1 MIILRPPFNQLW
13 KDKNPFDE
21 VEKLRGET
29 FRSVK
34 TRRTIRF
41 EINGEA
47 FYLKLHHG
55 ITYREFF
62 KNILS
67 FKIPVCGARNE
78 WSAINRLKEIGVDTM
93 EGAAFGETGLNPI
106 RKTSFIITKEIAP
119 AISLEDFCKDW
130 KNNPPSFSLK
140 RSIIKTVAEMVRK
153 MHASGVNH
161 RDCYLCHFLLSPP
174 ETDYTNLKI
183 SLIDLH
189 RAQIREEVPNRW
201 RDKDL
206 VALYFSSLHINLT
219 RTDYCFFL
227 KNYFPQT
234 PLKAILARENKFLR
248 SIDKKAKKI
257 AERTIRKGL

>member
-13 KDKNPFDE
+13 KEKNPFDE

-41 EINGEA
+41 EINDEA

-140 RSIIKTVAEMVRK
+140 RSIIKSVAEMVRK
-153 MHASGVNH
+153 MHAGGVNH
-161 RDCYLCHFLLSPP
+161 RDCYLCHFLLSIPL
-174 ETDYTNLKI
+174 TNHSDLKI
-183 SLIDLH
+183 SVIDLH
-189 RAQIREEVPNRW
+189 RAQIRKNVPKRW

-206 VALYFSSLHINLT
+206 VALYFSSLDANLSK
-219 RTDYCFFL
+219 TDYFYFL
-227 KNYFPQT
+227 KYYFSD
-234 PLKAILARENKFLR
+234 LKLSAIFAKEKYLFDT
-248 SIDKKAKKI
+248 IDSKAQKI
-257 AERTIRKGL
+257 RERTLRKGL

>member
-13 KDKNPFDE
+13 NDKNPFDE

-41 EINGEA
+41 EVNGEA

-55 ITYREFF
+55 ITYKEFF

-78 WSAINRLKEIGVDTM
+78 WNAINRLKEIGVDTM
-93 EGAAFGETGLNPI
+93 EGTAFGETGLNPI

-140 RSIIKTVAEMVRK
+140 RSIIKKVAEMVRK

-161 RDCYLCHFLLSPP
+161 RDCYLCHFLLSLPYDGTQEP
-174 ETDYTNLKI
+174 QI
-183 SLIDLH
+183 SIIDLH
-189 RAQIREEVPNRW
+189 RAQMRANVPRRW

-206 VALYFSSLHINLT
+206 IGLYYSSLDLLLS
-219 RTDYCFFL
+219 RTDYLYFL
-227 KNYFPQT
+227 KIYFPQHS
-234 PLKAILARENKFLR
+234 LHDIFYHEKSLLSHAHSRAQ
-248 SIDKKAKKI
+248 KI
-257 AERTIRKGL
+257 KERTLRKGL